1 MPKNVNMT
9 WNWIID
15 ILESCDRKSLGC
27 LEVTVGRNVNIKE
40 YSGMASEGCEE
51 HDRKSSVIKRMLI
64 EIYTLE
70 VFMVRSQN
78 KMKNMLLE
86 IKERKPLLYSGLL

>member
-1 MPKNVNMT
+1 MPKNVKMT

-15 ILESCDRKSLGC
+15 KLEACDRKSLGC
-27 LEVTVGRNVNIKE
+27 LEVTVGRNVNIKD

-51 HDRKSSVIKRMLI
+51 HDRKVSVIKIMLI
-64 EIYTLE
+64 EICTLKL
-70 VFMVRSQN
+70 FMMRPQN

-86 IKERKPLLYSGLL
+86 IKGKETLVI